1 VRTLERNKQTIKYKL
16 YVDKEELLD
25 EYGNRTGE
33 FKILYSDPATLRAN
47 VSAARGESLT
57 RQFGDMESYDKVIIT
72 DEMDCP
78 INETSVLWID
88 DLDTEKPYDYVV
100 KKVARSLNSVSYAV
114 SKVNVSA

>member
-1 VRTLERNKQTIKYKL
+1 MRTLERNKQTIKYKL
-16 YVDKEELLD
+16 YVGKEELLD

-33 FKILYSDPATLRAN
+33 FEILYSDPATLRAN

-72 DEMDCP
+72 DDVSCSIDENS
-78 INETSVLWID
+78 ILWID
-88 DLDTEKPYDYVV
+88 NLDTEKPYDYVV